1 MGNANRLMY
10 PLMGKITRSVLVRET
25 NVYVY
30 SFGRGE
36 AAVSI
41 VLKPLDAALRDH
53 DKVYATVRSLFPVY
67 DLSLMPEAQILG
79 TGINSSGS
87 LAPVNAP
94 VASAQQDAMVRAF
107 KQAQRSPRDVDFI
120 ELHATGTR
128 SPESPEL

>member
-1 MGNANRLMY
+1 
-10 PLMGKITRSVLVRET
+10 
-25 NVYVY
+25 
-30 SFGRGE
+30 
-36 AAVSI
+36 
-41 VLKPLDAALRDH
+41 
-53 DKVYATVRSLFPVY
+53 
-67 DLSLMPEAQILG
+67 MPEAQILG